1 MSEETALIP
10 IEERS
15 VDFYGDEIKG
25 VRVTR
30 TPSGQPEVYV
40 PLRQLC
46 DYLGVSYTGQRE
58 RVERD
63 AVLATKLAPIQVTT
77 EGGPQTMQCLPLD
90 YLNGWLFGINASRVK
105 ERVRERLIRYQEE
118 CYLILRDA
126 FLGPDATRP
135 IQSANEAALLQIRE
149 MGLAIARMADQQLEL
164 ERRTTVFEERLDRAA
179 GFVGQMNRR
188 LTVLERRVAPG
199 ASLTEEQAFEIKERV
214 TQIALEM
221 ARHDPSKSHFAE
233 IYRSLS
239 LQTQRTSYK
248 DIPQDTYEHA
258 VRFLDDWLQALR
270 SSEEETGQADAGE

>member
-10 IEERS
+10 IEERN

-30 TPSGQPEVYV
+30 TPSAQPEIYV

-63 AVLATKLAPIQVTT
+63 AVLSTKLTPVQVTT
-77 EGGPQTMQCLPLD
+77 EGGPQAMQCLPLD

-105 ERVRERLIRYQEE
+105 EAVRERLIRYQEE

-126 FLGPDATRP
+126 FLGPDPSRTVH
-135 IQSANEAALLQIRE
+135 SANEAALLQIRE

-164 ERRTTVFEERLDRAA
+164 ERRTTVTEGRLDRAA
-179 GFVGQMNRR
+179 EFVGQMNRR
-188 LTVLERRVAPG
+188 LSLLERRVAPG
-199 ASLTEEQAFEIKERV
+199 ESLTEEQAFEIKERV

-221 ARHDPSKSHFAE
+221 ARHDPGKSHFAE

-248 DIPQDTYEHA
+248 EIPQGTYENA
-258 VRFLDDWLQALR
+258 LRFLDDWLQTLR
-270 SSEEETGQADAGE
+270 NRPEEGGGEAESD